1 MIHVV
6 LFQPEIP
13 PNTGNIIRTCMASNA
28 KLHLIKPLG
37 FNIDDASFKRAGLD
51 YLRSF
56 HFNTYENYD
65 DFKTKCN
72 PNKENTYIITRFA
85 DFTYSDAH
93 LNEEDK
99 DYYFIFGSETH
110 GLPDYIHE
118 EYKGHRLRIPMDANA
133 RCLNLSNSV
142 AIIVYEALRQQ
153 NFPTLS
159 RINQLEG

>member
-1 MIHVV
+1 MINVV

-37 FNIDDASFKRAGLD
+37 FKLDDTSFKRAGLD

-56 HFNTYENYD
+56 HFEVYENFE
-65 DFKTKCN
+65 DFKNRCHIDK
-72 PNKENTYIITRFA
+72 KFTYVISRFA
-85 DFTYSDAH
+85 DYTYSEADFS
-93 LNEEDK
+93 NK
-99 DYYFIFGSETH
+99 DQNYWFIFGSETH
-110 GLPDYIHE
+110 GLPKEIHDE
-118 EYKGHRLRIPMDANA
+118 FINHRLRIPMDENA

-159 RINQLEG
+159 KINKLDG

>member
-6 LFQPEIP
+6 LFSPEIP

-37 FNIDDASFKRAGLD
+37 FKIDDASFKRAGLD

-56 HFNTYENYD
+56 SFDTYENYD
-65 DFKTKCN
+65 DFINKCN
-72 PNKENTYIITRFA
+72 PDFETSYIITRFA
-85 DFTYSDAH
+85 DFTYSEAN
-93 LNEEDK
+93 LSLKDK
-99 DYYFIFGSETH
+99 DYWFIFGSETH
-110 GLPDYIHE
+110 GLPEKIHQI
-118 EYKGHRLRIPMDANA
+118 YQGHRLRIPMDANA

-153 NFPTLS
+153 DFPTLS
-159 RINQLEG
+159 RINVLEG

>member
-28 KLHLIKPLG
+28 QLHLIKPLG
-37 FNIDDASFKRAGLD
+37 FRIDDAAFKRAGLD

-56 HFNTYENYD
+56 KFSTYENYE
-65 DFKTKCN
+65 DFVEKCH
-72 PNKENTYIITRFA
+72 PENVYIITRFGNQCHSEINV
-85 DFTYSDAH
+85 SDP
-93 LNEEDK
+93 NK

-110 GLPDYIHE
+110 GLPERIHDIYH
-118 EYKGHRLRIPMDANA
+118 EYQVRIPMAAQA

-153 NFPTLS
+153 NYPNLS
-159 RINQLEG
+159 RKNVLEG

>member
-37 FNIDDASFKRAGLD
+37 FKIDDASFKRAGLD

-56 HFNTYENYD
+56 EFETYEGFD
-65 DFKTKCN
+65 DFLNRCN
-72 PNKENTYIITRFA
+72 PKFEHTFIITRFA
-85 DFTYSDAH
+85 DYTYSDAP
-93 LNEEDK
+93 LSDAGA

-110 GLPDYIHE
+110 GLPERLHE
-118 EYKGHRLRIPMDANA
+118 MYKGHGLRVPMDANA
-133 RCLNLSNSV
+133 RCLNLSNTV

-159 RINQLEG
+159 KVNVLEG

>member
-1 MIHVV
+1 MIHIV

-37 FNIDDASFKRAGLD
+37 FAINDAAFKRAGLD

-56 HFNTYENYD
+56 HFDTYENYD
-65 DFKTKCN
+65 DFLKICQPDKA
-72 PNKENTYIITRFA
+72 NTYIITRFA
-85 DFTYSDAH
+85 EFTYSDAN
-93 LNEEDK
+93 LKDENK
-99 DYYFIFGSETH
+99 DYWFIFGSETH
-110 GLPDYIHE
+110 GLPDSIHK
-118 EYKGHRLRIPMDANA
+118 EYENHRLRIPMDANA

-159 RINQLEG
+159 KVNRLKG

>member
-1 MIHVV
+1 MIHIV

-37 FNIDDASFKRAGLD
+37 FNIDAASFKRAGLD

-56 HFNTYENYD
+56 KFDLYEDFD
-65 DFKTKCN
+65 DFLNKCN
-72 PNKENTYIITRFA
+72 PQQKYTYIITRFA
-85 DFTYSDAH
+85 DFTYCDAA
-93 LNEEDK
+93 LSNVDA

-118 EYKGHRLRIPMDANA
+118 KYYEHRLRIPMDENA
-133 RCLNLSNSV
+133 RCLNLSNTV
-142 AIIVYEALRQQ
+142 AIIAYEALRQQ

-159 RINQLEG
+159 RVNKLKG

>member
-13 PNTGNIIRTCMASNA
+13 PNTGNIIRTCMASNS

-37 FNIDDASFKRAGLD
+37 FDISDASFKRAGLD

-56 HFNTYENYD
+56 EFSTYEGYD
-65 DFKTKCN
+65 DFVEKAK
-72 PNKENTYIITRFA
+72 PDFKHTYIITRFA
-85 DFTYSDAH
+85 DYNYAKAP
-93 LNEEDK
+93 LGDK
-99 DYYFIFGSETH
+99 ADYWFIFGSETH
-110 GLPDYIHE
+110 GLPEKIHQI
-118 EYKGHRLRIPMDANA
+118 YDGHRLRIPMDVGA

-153 NFPTLS
+153 DFPTLS
-159 RINQLEG
+159 EVNVLEG

>member
-13 PNTGNIIRTCMASNA
+13 PNTGNIIRTCMASNS

-37 FNIDDASFKRAGLD
+37 FKIDDASFKRAGLD

-56 HFNTYENYD
+56 HFDTYDGYD
-65 DFKTKCN
+65 DFVEKCK
-72 PNKENTYIITRFA
+72 PDFEHTYIITRFA
-85 DFTYSDAH
+85 DYTYSDAP
-93 LNEEDK
+93 LNDDK
-99 DYYFIFGSETH
+99 HDYWFIFGSETH
-110 GLPDYIHE
+110 GLPERIHQI
-118 EYKGHRLRIPMDANA
+118 YDGHRLRIPMDEGA

-159 RINQLEG
+159 RINVLEG

>member
-28 KLHLIKPLG
+28 QLHLIKPLG
-37 FNIDDASFKRAGLD
+37 FKIDDAAFKRAGLD

-56 HFNTYENYD
+56 SFSLYENFA
-65 DFKTKCN
+65 DFIEKCH
-72 PNKENTYIITRFA
+72 PENVYLITRFGKQCHSEI
-85 DFTYSDAH
+85 DVSDASA
-93 LNEEDK
+93 
-99 DYYFIFGSETH
+99 DYYFIFGSETK
-110 GLPDYIHE
+110 GLPQSIHQA
-118 EYKGHRLRIPMDANA
+118 YQNHRIRIPMAAQA

-153 NFPTLS
+153 NYPSLS
-159 RINQLEG
+159 RVNVLEG

>member
-13 PNTGNIIRTCMASNA
+13 PNTGNIIRTCMASNS

-37 FNIDDASFKRAGLD
+37 FKIDDASFKRAGFD

-56 HFNTYENYD
+56 EFETHENYE
-65 DFKTKCN
+65 DFINTCK
-72 PNKENTYIITRFA
+72 PEKEYTYIITRFA
-85 DFTYSDAH
+85 DYTYSDAP
-93 LNEEDK
+93 LNDAEH

-110 GLPDYIHE
+110 GLPDFIHE
-118 EYKGHRLRIPMDANA
+118 IYKGHGLRVPMDSNA
-133 RCLNLSNSV
+133 RCLNLSNTV

-159 RINQLEG
+159 RVNTLEG